1 MISLNKNVK
10 SAEYDN
16 SLDKRVICAENKSLF
31 NKKQLFAEKIIINK
45 I

>member
-16 SLDKRVICAENKSLF
+16 SLDKRVISAENNSLF
-31 NKKQLFAEKIIINK
+31 NKK
-45 I
+45 